1 MPATPHP
8 GAGSKKQQEEVQ
20 RTTMRNKIFAIAL
33 GGLLAFGASA
43 ALYAQ
48 DQAPDNGQQQGQWGQ
63 GHRRGPN
70 ADRQLEHLTR
80 TLNLSADQQ
89 SQIKPLLMDRQQK
102 MQALW
107 QDQSLS
113 PQDRRS
119 KMMAIRQDT
128 NTKLE
133 AALNDQQKQQFEAMQ
148 AKMQQHRHQ
157 MGGDNQAPN
166 GAEQP
171 Q

>member
-1 MPATPHP
+1 
-8 GAGSKKQQEEVQ
+8 
-20 RTTMRNKIFAIAL
+20 MRNKLFAIAL

-43 ALYAQ
+43 ALNAQ
-48 DQAPDNGQQQGQWGQ
+48 DQAPPSGQQGQWGH
-63 GHRRGPN
+63 GHRRGMN
-70 ADRQLEHLTR
+70 ADRQLEHLTK

-89 SQIKPLLMDRQQK
+89 SQIKPLLVDRQQK

-113 PQDRRS
+113 RQDRRS
-119 KMMAIRQDT
+119 RAEAIRQDT
-128 NTKLE
+128 TTKLE
-133 AALNDQQKQQFEAMQ
+133 ATLNDQQKQQFEAMR
-148 AKMQQHRHQ
+148 ARMQEHRQHP

-166 GAEQP
+166 GAVQP